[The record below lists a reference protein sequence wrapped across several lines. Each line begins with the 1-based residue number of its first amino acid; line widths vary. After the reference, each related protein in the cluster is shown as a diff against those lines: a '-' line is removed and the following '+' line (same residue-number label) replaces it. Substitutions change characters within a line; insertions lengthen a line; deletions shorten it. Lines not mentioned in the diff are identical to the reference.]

1 MACRAGPDYTTRLM
15 ARPLRD
21 IRVGAV
27 GRPLLVVGVLLVML
41 GCKLGPDYEAPVTLA
56 PDRWVAS
63 GGPEA
68 ARADLDVSAAVDLSH
83 WWAQLGDPELTF
95 LVEQA
100 IESNLEL
107 RLADARV
114 REAIA
119 LRKGAFAELAP
130 MVALDADYEHSRAAR
145 NGSGDGDADGGLS
158 GSVSQSA
165 SNLSGLGLPTANL
178 RLGDN
183 SASISLPE
191 PGSDQTVPEITVARS
206 RGFGGDLG
214 GFQRDRN
221 SYGALLGATWEVDI
235 WGGIRRGVEA
245 ADAEIGASVE
255 DRRAIMVAVSAEIAR
270 NYVLLRGLQRLTEVT
285 EDNIAIQRET
295 LESIQSRFA
304 ASLATGTDVL
314 QAQIQLRRTE
324 AELPS
329 LQAAIRG
336 AIFRLSVLLGEPP
349 GYLADRLSPV
359 RPLPEHPDVLA
370 VGLPSE
376 LLRRRPDI
384 RAAERRVAAET
395 ARIGIEVVELF
406 PRVSLVGSFGLQSAD
421 ADDIIDARSLTWSFG
436 PRVRWRLLEFGRIVS
451 NIRVQEERQRQA
463 LLQYQQSVL
472 GALGQVE
479 TSLANYAAQRRRS
492 ETLAEVNA
500 VNQRAFDLAK
510 SEYAVGMISFLSV
523 LDTQRSLFSTQTELI
538 RTRQQALVELVN
550 LYESL
555 GGGWP
560 ENRERDEE
568 RIAS

>member
-1 MACRAGPDYTTRLM
+1 MAKPLYGIDIDAERQLILSSCALLLLIGCRVGPDYVEPIT
-15 ARPLRD
+15 P
-21 IRVGAV
+21 
-27 GRPLLVVGVLLVML
+27 
-41 GCKLGPDYEAPVTLA
+41 A
-56 PDRWVAS
+56 PDRWVATRDP
-63 GGPEA
+63 GAA
-68 ARADLDVSAAVDLSH
+68 ARADLDISAAVELSR
-83 WWAQLGDPELTF
+83 WWTQLADPELTS
-95 LVEQA
+95 LVERA
-100 IESNLEL
+100 IESNLEM

-119 LRKGAFAELAP
+119 LRKGSFAELAP
-130 MVALDADYEHSRAAR
+130 LIALDADYVHRRAAR
-145 NGSGDGDADGGLS
+145 NSSADGDSGGGLS

-165 SNLSGLGLPTANL
+165 SNLSGLGLPSANL

-183 SASISLPE
+183 SATIRLPE
-191 PGSDQTVPEITVARS
+191 PGSGQAVPEITVSRS
-206 RGFGGDLG
+206 RGFGGGSG

-221 SYGALLGATWEVDI
+221 AYEALLGATWEVDI

-255 DRRAIMVAVSAEIAR
+255 DRRSVMVAVSAEVAR

-314 QAQIQLRRTE
+314 QAQIQLQRTE
-324 AELPS
+324 AELPP
-329 LQAAIRG
+329 LQAAVKET
-336 AIFRLSVLLGEPP
+336 IFRLSVLLGQPP
-349 GYLADRLSPV
+349 GYLEDRLNEV
-359 RPLPEHPDVLA
+359 RPLPEHPNLLT
-370 VGLPSE
+370 VGMPSE

-395 ARIGIEVVELF
+395 ARIGVEVTELF
-406 PRVSLVGSFGLQSAD
+406 PRVSLVGTFGLQSAD
-421 ADDIIDARSLTWSFG
+421 ADDIIDAGSLTWSFG
-436 PRVRWRLLEFGRIVS
+436 PSVRWRLMEFGRIVS
-451 NIRVQEERQRQA
+451 NITVQEERQRQA
-463 LLQYQQSVL
+463 LTLYQQSVL
-472 GALGQVE
+472 EALEQVE

-500 VNQRAFDLAK
+500 VNQRAFELAK
-510 SEYAVGMISFLSV
+510 GEYTVGMISFLSV
-523 LDTQRSLFSTQTELI
+523 LDTQRSLFATQTELI

-560 ENRERDEE
+560 ENTTRDED
-568 RIAS
+568 RAAS